1 MVKIHHSGFTLIEL
15 LIVISIIAILV
26 GLTMGAMHVAKDG
39 TKRAQT
45 NAILQ
50 LIQTGSELV
59 SVETGVAVSPSAH
72 PLAGSAS
79 ADSLDAAAFRPLY
92 ARANGSTLTDIAAD
106 GEALTVDDPAT
117 VAGADQAQ
125 VIRDDDV
132 YRGLYADGDVPL
144 LAGMR
149 RNELFVL
156 SSSVPWVTWYR
167 KLPRLSSR
175 YADENDE
182 SLLRKPYDNSNY
194 PDEEFLIRPKVRS
207 SSTIEERN
215 TAFLT
220 EALGPTLVDIG
231 ELDGAVVSPDG
242 DDSAWDGGTLSGIS
256 YAKLDVTAPATGSY
270 EKGHRV
276 WLDSAGAGTVTGPQI
291 ELDGAKLPYRIRGTS
306 LIDAWGNEILV
317 TRSVQGNTIIVSAG
331 KDGAFAIDPG
341 PNGAIDTGLTSF
353 NPRSPSFSGD
363 DTDGRTDNQS
373 ILVAEGE

>member
-1 MVKIHHSGFTLIEL
+1 MVNAQRSGFTLIEL

-26 GLTMGAMHVAKDG
+26 GLTMGAMHVAKEG

-92 ARANGSTLTDIAAD
+92 ARANGSTLPDIAAD

-149 RNELFVL
+149 RDELFVL
-156 SSSVPWVTWYR
+156 NSSVPWVTWYR
-167 KLPRLSSR
+167 KLPRLSPR

-207 SSTIEERN
+207 TSTIEERN

-231 ELDGAVVSPDG
+231 ELDGTVVSPDG

-256 YAKLDVTAPATGSY
+256 YAKLDVTAPATGAMKKATGCGWKVPELAPSPARRLNSMEPSGPTVSGHQLDRCLGQRDPGHPFRAGQY
-270 EKGHRV
+270 HHSLGGEKMALLPSTRGR
-276 WLDSAGAGTVTGPQI
+276 TGPS
-291 ELDGAKLPYRIRGTS
+291 IR
-306 LIDAWGNEILV
+306 A
-317 TRSVQGNTIIVSAG
+317 
-331 KDGAFAIDPG
+331 
-341 PNGAIDTGLTSF
+341 
-353 NPRSPSFSGD
+353 
-363 DTDGRTDNQS
+363 
-373 ILVAEGE
+373 